1 MSGGLSNPLLKKV
14 LFTGLT
20 TPLLY
25 NTVWAWD
32 WQARRKIEKQKLIDD
47 RLHKLMQDPI
57 IIGDPSK
64 DLPLNTLSKEEFDKK
79 WLYQPVRL
87 KGIIDNDAET

>member
-47 RLHKLMQDPI
+47 RLQKLSQEPIVIKDPCT
-57 IIGDPSK
+57 
-64 DLPLNTLSKEEFDKK
+64 DLPINQISKQEFDKN
-79 WLYQPVRL
+79 WLYKPVKL